1 MNHSGAI
8 PSVETLLNRLKASAE
23 PTRLRIL
30 AICAQGEL
38 TVSELTHILGQSQP
52 RVSRHLKLLC
62 DAGLLN
68 RFQEGAWVF
77 YRLADRA
84 GSRSYALCQQ
94 IISLIP
100 ENDPQVNRDMQRL
113 ADVRRA
119 RHDVADAYFR
129 ENAGRWDQIR
139 SMHVDDAEVEAKLL
153 SALPFEA
160 EKHLIDIGTGT
171 GRILE
176 LMAPHVAR
184 SVGVD
189 SSREMLALARSRL
202 DTLDIRDCQV
212 RQGDMYQLREDD
224 GGFDIAILHQVLHY
238 ADDPAAVVIE
248 AGRVLT
254 RGGTLAI
261 VDFAPHDVEELRDG
275 HAHRRLGF
283 GDSEMAGL
291 MNDADLRTVE
301 THELPGDPL
310 TVKIWIGQKSAEGT
324 SARDLPAQISVGVS
338 NRGEVGQ

>member
-1 MNHSGAI
+1 MEI
-8 PSVETLLNRLKASAE
+8 LLNRLKAAAE

-84 GSRSYALCQQ
+84 GSRSNALCQQ

-100 ENDPQVNRDMQRL
+100 DNDPQVNRDMQRL

-129 ENAGRWDQIR
+129 ENASRWDQIR
-139 SMHVDDAEVEAKLL
+139 SMHVDDADVEATLL
-153 SALPFEA
+153 AALPFDA

-176 LMAPHVAR
+176 LVAPRVAR

-202 DTLDIRDCQV
+202 DTLDIRGCQV

-224 GGFDIAILHQVLHY
+224 AGFDIAILHQVLHY

-248 AGRVLT
+248 AGRILT
-254 RGGTLAI
+254 PGGTLAI
-261 VDFAPHDVEELRDG
+261 VDFAPHDVEELRDV

-283 GDSEMAGL
+283 GDAEIAGL
-291 MNDADLRTVE
+291 LNDAELHITG

-310 TVKIWIGQKSAEGT
+310 TVKIWIAQKSPANVG
-324 SARDLPAQISVGVS
+324 ARDLQADIAAEITVDVS
-338 NRGEVGQ
+338 NREEVGQ